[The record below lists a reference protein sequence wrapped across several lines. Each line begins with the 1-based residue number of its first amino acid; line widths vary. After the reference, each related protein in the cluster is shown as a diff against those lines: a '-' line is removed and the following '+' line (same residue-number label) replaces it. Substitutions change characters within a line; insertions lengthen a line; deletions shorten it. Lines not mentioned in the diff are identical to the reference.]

1 MVVSRHYCQ
10 RALRVP
16 CRLPISLGSIQECR
30 MNWQDVWSAYL
41 WGLAG
46 GVILGS
52 LRAIFKRL

>member
-1 MVVSRHYCQ
+1 MS
-10 RALRVP
+10 
-16 CRLPISLGSIQECR
+16 
-30 MNWQDVWSAYL
+30 WQDVWSAYL